1 MNKPEHWDISYELG
15 IIAIDEQH
23 QELIAIAEDLAKKA
37 TCKETNFE
45 EVKMRFD
52 ALLGY
57 TKYHLGMEE
66 YVMQQSNFD
75 AYDAHKAEH
84 DKFVNDIQS
93 LRLQLQQHN
102 VSVAKTAAQL
112 LQVWLIKHI
121 QVIDKKFVDFLL
133 QKYPHVQANDLLQH
147 AYDDLVLNS

>member
-1 MNKPEHWDISYELG
+1 MNKPESWDISYDLG
-15 IIAIDEQH
+15 ILAIDEQH
-23 QELIAIAEDLAKKA
+23 QELISIAEDLAEKVV
-37 TCKETNFE
+37 CKETTFE
-45 EVKMRFD
+45 EIKIRFD

-75 AYDAHKAEH
+75 GYDAHKAEH

-93 LRLQLQQHN
+93 LRLQLKQTN
-102 VSVAKTAAQL
+102 VSIAETAAQL
-112 LQVWLIKHI
+112 LRVWLIKHI
-121 QVIDKKFVDFLL
+121 QVIDKAFVNFLL
-133 QKYPHVQANDLLQH
+133 EKYPNAQANDLLQH

>member
-1 MNKPEHWDISYELG
+1 MNKPEHWDISYDLG

-37 TCKETNFE
+37 VSTETTFE
-45 EVKMRFD
+45 EVKIRFD

-66 YVMQQSNFD
+66 YVMQQSNFEG
-75 AYDAHKAEH
+75 YDAHKAEH
-84 DKFVNDIQS
+84 DKFVHDIQS
-93 LRLQLQQHN
+93 LRLQLKQHN
-102 VSVAKTAAQL
+102 VSVAETAAQL

-121 QVIDKKFVDFLL
+121 QVIDKSFVNFLL
-133 QKYPHVQANDLLQH
+133 QKYPHAQANDLLQH

>member
-1 MNKPEHWDISYELG
+1 MNKPENWNISFELG

-23 QELIAIAEDLAKKA
+23 QELISIAEDLAKKS
-37 TCKETNFE
+37 TCKETTFE
-45 EVKMRFD
+45 EVKIRFD

-75 AYDAHKAEH
+75 GYDTHKMEH
-84 DKFVNDIQS
+84 DKFINDIQS
-93 LRLQLQQHN
+93 LRLQLKQHN
-102 VSVAKTAAQL
+102 VYIAKTAAQL
-112 LQVWLIKHI
+112 LQIWLIEHI
-121 QVIDKKFVDFLL
+121 EIIDKTFVNFLL
-133 QKYPHVQANDLLQH
+133 QKYSHVQANDLLQH

>member
-15 IIAIDEQH
+15 VIAIDEQH
-23 QELIAIAEDLAKKA
+23 QELIAIAEDLSTKA
-37 TCKETNFE
+37 TSNETTFE
-45 EVKMRFD
+45 EVKIRFD

-66 YVMQQSNFD
+66 YVMQQSNFEG
-75 AYDAHKAEH
+75 YDQHKSEH
-84 DKFVNDIQS
+84 DKFVHEIQS
-93 LRLQLQQHN
+93 LRLQLKQHD

-112 LQVWLIKHI
+112 LQVWLLKHI
-121 QVIDKKFVDFLL
+121 QIIDKAFVDFLL
-133 QKYPHVQANDLLQH
+133 QHYPNTQANDLLQH

>member
-1 MNKPEHWDISYELG
+1 MNKPEHWDISYDLG
-15 IIAIDEQH
+15 IFAIDEQH

-37 TCKETNFE
+37 VSKETTFE
-45 EVKMRFD
+45 EIKIRFD

-66 YVMQQSNFD
+66 YVMQQSNFEG
-75 AYDAHKAEH
+75 YDAHKAEH

-93 LRLQLQQHN
+93 LRLQLRQHN
-102 VSVAKTAAQL
+102 VSIAETAAQL

-121 QVIDKKFVDFLL
+121 QVIDKSFVSFLL
-133 QKYPHVQANDLLQH
+133 QKYPNTQANDLLQH